1 MGQTGSVNILSEG
14 GNLEK
19 RDKSKSR
26 QQHIGLLKPRAFF
39 PFLFFFFFVIRLG
52 EESRES
58 NRRFETSNGLP
69 LLPFH
74 QAFHFP
80 VEKVGAKPH

>member
-39 PFLFFFFFVIRLG
+39 PFLFFFFVIRLG

-74 QAFHFP
+74 FP